1 MKNVSVHLS
10 KDLISKYG
18 VKNFPI
24 RKGDIVRIVRGD
36 AEKDEKLNI
45 VGKEGKVIK
54 ILTDKGK
61 VIIENINISKA
72 DGKMKPRK
80 LDPSAIVLTKLILE
94 DKKRKERLTK
104 LALLRNITVQEE
116 PEPEPEQAKPDEK
129 KEGEEA
135 ATQPEKEADEEKV
148 EDEEEEEEKDE

>member
-1 MKNVSVHLS
+1 MKNMNVHLS

-18 VKNFPI
+18 IKNFTV
-24 RKGDIVRIVRGD
+24 RKGDMVRIVRGD

-54 ILTDKGK
+54 IMTDKGK
-61 VIIENINISKA
+61 VVVENINIAKS

-80 LDPSAIVLTKLILE
+80 LDPSALVLTKIVLE

-104 LALLRNITVQEE
+104 LASLRNKVVEE
-116 PEPEPEQAKPDEK
+116 EPEPEQAVKEAAEEK
-129 KEGEEA
+129 KEEKVPEITDGGKEAEEGEE
-135 ATQPEKEADEEKV
+135 D
-148 EDEEEEEEKDE
+148 KDE

>member
-1 MKNVSVHLS
+1 MKNINVHLS

-18 VKNFPI
+18 IKSFPI
-24 RKGDIVRIVRGD
+24 RKGDMVRIVRGD

-54 ILTDKGK
+54 IFTDEGK
-61 VIIENINISKA
+61 VVVENINIAKS

-80 LDPSAIVLTKLILE
+80 MAPNAIMLTKLILE

-104 LALLRNITVQEE
+104 LASLRNKVIEEE
-116 PEPEPEQAKPDEK
+116 PEPVPQPVEPAKSEEKELEAQAAPAENV
-129 KEGEEA
+129 EGGEE
-135 ATQPEKEADEEKV
+135 V
-148 EDEEEEEEKDE
+148 EEEEDEKDE

>member
-80 LDPSAIVLTKLILE
+80 IDPSAIVLTKLILE

-104 LALLRNITVQEE
+104 LAQLRNITVQEE
-116 PEPEPEQAKPDEK
+116 PEPEPAKSEEK
-129 KEGEEA
+129 KEGEEV
-135 ATQPEKEADEEKV
+135 ATEPEKEAEEQKV

>member
-80 LDPSAIVLTKLILE
+80 IDPSAIVLTKLILE
-94 DKKRKERLTK
+94 EKKRKERLTK
-104 LALLRNITVQEE
+104 LAQLRNITVQEE
-116 PEPEPEQAKPDEK
+116 PEPEPAKSEEK
-129 KEGEEA
+129 KEGEEV
-135 ATQPEKEADEEKV
+135 ATEPEKEAEEQKV

>member
-80 LDPSAIVLTKLILE
+80 LDPSAVVLTKLMLE

-116 PEPEPEQAKPDEK
+116 PEPEPEQAKPEEK

-148 EDEEEEEEKDE
+148 EGEEEEEEKDE

>member
-1 MKNVSVHLS
+1 MKNMNVHLS

-18 VKNFPI
+18 IRNFPV
-24 RKGDIVRIVRGD
+24 RKGDMVRIVRGD

-54 ILTDKGK
+54 IMTGEGK
-61 VIIENINISKA
+61 VVVENINIAKA

-80 LDPSAIVLTKLILE
+80 LDPSALVLTKIVLE

-104 LALLRNITVQEE
+104 LASFRNKVVEEE
-116 PEPEPEQAKPDEK
+116 PEPEPAVKEVEEEK
-129 KEGEEA
+129 KEVTGPEVPEE
-135 ATQPEKEADEEKV
+135 DV
-148 EDEEEEEEKDE
+148 ETEEEEEEKDE

>member
-1 MKNVSVHLS
+1 MKNMNVHLS

-18 VKNFPI
+18 IKNFPV
-24 RKGDIVRIVRGD
+24 RKGDMVRIVRGD

-54 ILTDKGK
+54 IMTDKGK
-61 VIIENINISKA
+61 VVVENINIAKS

-80 LDPSAIVLTKLILE
+80 LDRSALVLTKIVLE

-104 LALLRNITVQEE
+104 LASLRNKVVEE
-116 PEPEPEQAKPDEK
+116 EPEPEQAVKEAAEEK
-129 KEGEEA
+129 KEEKVPEITDGGKEAEEGEE
-135 ATQPEKEADEEKV
+135 D
-148 EDEEEEEEKDE
+148 KDE

>member
-1 MKNVSVHLS
+1 MKNITVHFS

-18 VKNFPI
+18 IRRFPV
-24 RKGDIVRIVRGD
+24 RKGDVVRIVRGD

-54 ILTDKGK
+54 VMKDKGK
-61 VIIENINISKA
+61 IVIENINIAKA

-80 LDPSAIVLTKLILE
+80 LDPSAVMLTKLILE

-104 LALLRNITVQEE
+104 LASLRNKVIEEE
-116 PEPEPEQAKPDEK
+116 PEPEVEEEK
-129 KEGEEA
+129 KEEPKTETPPQKEDEKNEEKEEGGEE
-135 ATQPEKEADEEKV
+135 DE
-148 EDEEEEEEKDE
+148 

>member
-80 LDPSAIVLTKLILE
+80 IDPSAIVLTKLILE

-104 LALLRNITVQEE
+104 LAQLRNITVQEE
-116 PEPEPEQAKPDEK
+116 PEPAKSEEK

-135 ATQPEKEADEEKV
+135 ATEPEKEAEEQKV
-148 EDEEEEEEKDE
+148 EDKEEEEEKDE